1 MKKHLRERK
10 SFEDVICGLTVVSTA
25 FAMLVSSSSAIIVSV
40 LVASVVVGL
49 LVGLVRFVV
58 TWGLFVVAPDAA
70 VGFGFVVGFVGRT
83 GFSDTDGFK
92 VVRRLIGLFVVAGFF
107 VVMYD
112 GFVVVAGF
120 RTGFFVVVAG
130 LLVTVDAWLDIAADV
145 ALTRLYTTSLRSCR
159 QKL

>member
-1 MKKHLRERK
+1 M
-10 SFEDVICGLTVVSTA
+10 ICGLVVVSTA
-25 FAMLVSSSSAIIVSV
+25 FATLVSSSSATIVSV

-70 VGFGFVVGFVGRT
+70 VGFGFVVVGFEGRT
-83 GFSDTDGFK
+83 GFSDSDGFK
-92 VVRRLIGLFVVAGFF
+92 VVGRLIGLFVVTGFF

-112 GFVVVAGF
+112 GFVVAAGF

-130 LLVTVDAWLDIAADV
+130 LLVTVDTWLYIAAGV
-145 ALTRLYTTSLRSCR
+145 ALTRLYTISLRSFM
-159 QKL
+159 QN

>member
-1 MKKHLRERK
+1 M
-10 SFEDVICGLTVVSTA
+10 ICRLVVVSTA
-25 FAMLVSSSSAIIVSV
+25 FAILVSSSSATIASV
-40 LVASVVVGL
+40 LVVGL

-70 VGFGFVVGFVGRT
+70 VGLGFVVIGFEGRT

-92 VVRRLIGLFVVAGFF
+92 VVGRLIGLFVVTGFF

-120 RTGFFVVVAG
+120 RTGFFVVAAG
-130 LLVTVDAWLDIAADV
+130 LFVTVDAWLDIAAGV
-145 ALTRLYTTSLRSCR
+145 ALTRLYTISLRSFV
-159 QKL
+159 QN